1 MPSTPLGRTATNRDK
16 SLLML
21 MLSIATMAI
30 LVLMAGCA
38 GDDPIT
44 PAPIEPVDPATV
56 NQFVQSMPAWEVPND
71 IEAEPILL
79 EAEEAF
85 NGSSYLRC
93 EVVEYDRKQNFDNL
107 VAVGANATA
116 LKPGMLVQ
124 GRGVRDGALSV
135 IGLKRSPI
143 AISVDLA
150 LETPSRR
157 IDVPSSATIQD
168 AVASLQREADTRL
181 GNLDVVPAQ
190 ISFQAKEVY
199 SFEQAMLDAGISLK
213 YSAVLSS
220 GSVGTSISQSSTA
233 ETHTVI
239 AKIFQPMYTISFAD
253 DEIAEPAGFF
263 SDLVTED
270 DFSRQI
276 ELGTMG
282 PDNQPCYVQ
291 SVTYGRMV
299 IYTATS
305 SETTSAEELKV
316 AIQASYGVYSGSAN
330 YDEEKASLVR
340 NSSIEVQV
348 FGGTQADAT
357 EAIKAALRS
366 GSFEA
371 FLTPVPATT
380 AVPLSYRIND
390 MKNRSAAVIGDATT
404 YSVQSCREY
413 TDMRFTVTLDR
424 IEVVQG
430 GEFENNFDIEC
441 WLDAGESYY
450 WLLHNSGHRFT
461 REELADGGETAIFE
475 FSVTPGTF
483 MDFNVVDFGSGT
495 TGRNDWSKSKRVEFP
510 FDFET
515 IPHEFSIF
523 ETSTDNDYNNTTIEV
538 FFTIERELIDP
549 T

>member
-1 MPSTPLGRTATNRDK
+1 MQNRSRGRQMARNHKILLFIILTLVAASPLALSGCSKDSPVVPPTA
-16 SLLML
+16 
-21 MLSIATMAI
+21 
-30 LVLMAGCA
+30 
-38 GDDPIT
+38 DPI
-44 PAPIEPVDPATV
+44 DPTTV
-56 NQFVQSMPAWEVPND
+56 NNYVNALPTWEVPD
-71 IEAEPILL
+71 DTELEPIVL
-79 EAEEAF
+79 EAEEEF
-85 NGSSYLRC
+85 NGSAYLRC
-93 EVVEYDRKQNFDNL
+93 ETVEYDRKKNFDNL
-107 VAVGANATA
+107 IAVGANATA

-124 GRGVRDGALSV
+124 GRGVRSGSLSV
-135 IGLKRSPI
+135 IGLKRSPL

-150 LETPSRR
+150 LESPTRR
-157 IDVPSSATIQD
+157 ITVPSSATIQE

-181 GNLDVVPAQ
+181 GNLDVIPAQ

-213 YSAVLSS
+213 YSAVLAS
-220 GSVGTSISQSSTA
+220 GSVGSSISQNSST

-253 DEIAEPAGFF
+253 DEIAEPAAFF
-263 SDLVTED
+263 SEEVTEG

-299 IYTATS
+299 MYTATS
-305 SETTSAEELKV
+305 SEVTSAEELKLAV
-316 AIQASYGVYSGSAN
+316 QASYGVYSGSAD
-330 YDEEKASLVR
+330 YDEEKASIVR

-348 FGGTQADAT
+348 FGGTQEDAT
-357 EAIKAALRS
+357 AAIKEALRN
-366 GSFEA
+366 GNFDA
-371 FLTPVPATT
+371 FLVPVPATT

-390 MKNRSAAVIGDATT
+390 MKNRTAAVIGDATT
-404 YSVQSCREY
+404 YSIESCREY

-430 GEFENNFDIEC
+430 GEFENDFDIEAQ
-441 WLDAGESYY
+441 LTAGENYY

-461 REELADGGETAIFE
+461 REELAAGGETAIFE
-475 FSVTPGTF
+475 FSTTPGTYMEF
-483 MDFNVVDFGSGT
+483 YVADFGNGV
-495 TGRNDWSKSKRVEFP
+495 TGREGWYRTKRVEYP

-515 IPHEFSIF
+515 VPHEFSIF
-523 ETSTDNDYNNTTIEV
+523 ETTSDDDYNNTTIEI
-538 FFTIERELIDP
+538 FFTIQRELIDP